1 MNDRLQYIINCRE
14 GAGVGTLL
22 FKSKLIV
29 FLESESQFA
38 QKNRGKR
45 QRIQKGTPLGSFLCL
60 NSRFIQGHSLHVH
73 LTIYTKEF
81 K

>member
-29 FLESESQFA
+29 FWNPNPSLPKSTEGRDREYE
-38 QKNRGKR
+38 KEHPRGH
-45 QRIQKGTPLGSFLCL
+45 FC
-60 NSRFIQGHSLHVH
+60 V
-73 LTIYTKEF
+73 
-81 K
+81 